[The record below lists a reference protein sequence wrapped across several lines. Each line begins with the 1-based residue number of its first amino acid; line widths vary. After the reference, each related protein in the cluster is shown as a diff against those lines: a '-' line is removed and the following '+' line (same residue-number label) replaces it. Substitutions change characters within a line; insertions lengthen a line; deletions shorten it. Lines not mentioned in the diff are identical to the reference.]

1 LEAYTSQMKVHI
13 DVAKISE
20 RIKALAEKYGIV
32 YAILFGS
39 IVEGKFIPG
48 ESDVDLAIKVDKL
61 DKSQLFNFL
70 KNFLRDLE
78 VENLD
83 VVLINFSPFSL
94 SYDILMKGKVIFCK
108 NEEELFEDRLNIM
121 KLHDDWSYLSK
132 EFEKREIE
140 KVMK

>member
-1 LEAYTSQMKVHI
+1 MKGHI

-20 RIKALAEKYGIV
+20 RIRALAEKYGIV
-32 YAILFGS
+32 YAVLFGS
-39 IVEGKFIPG
+39 IIEGRFIPG

-61 DKSQLFNFL
+61 DRGQLFNFL
-70 KNFLRDLE
+70 KNLLRDLE

-94 SYDILMKGKVIFCK
+94 SYEALMRGKVIFCR
-108 NEEELFEDRLNIM
+108 NEEELFEDRLKVM
-121 KLHDDWSYLSK
+121 RLHDDWAHLSK
-132 EFEKREIE
+132 EFEKREVE

>member
-1 LEAYTSQMKVHI
+1 MKGHI
-13 DVAKISE
+13 DVAKVSE

-32 YAILFGS
+32 YAVLFGS
-39 IVEGKFIPG
+39 IVEGRFIPS

-61 DKSQLFNFL
+61 DRGQLFNFL
-70 KNFLRDLE
+70 KNLLKDLE

-94 SYDILMKGKVIFCK
+94 SYEALMRGKVIFCR
-108 NEEELFEDRLNIM
+108 NEEELFEDRLKVM
-121 KLHDDWSYLSK
+121 RLHDDWAHLSK
-132 EFEKREIE
+132 EFKKREVE

>member
-1 LEAYTSQMKVHI
+1 MKGHI

-20 RIKALAEKYGIV
+20 RIRALAEKYGIV
-32 YAILFGS
+32 YAVLFGS
-39 IVEGKFIPG
+39 IVEGRFIPG

-61 DKSQLFNFL
+61 DRGQLFNFL
-70 KNFLRDLE
+70 KNLLRDLE

-94 SYDILMKGKVIFCK
+94 SYEALMRGKVIFCR
-108 NEEELFEDRLNIM
+108 NEEELFEDRLKVM
-121 KLHDDWSYLSK
+121 RLHDDWVHLSK
-132 EFEKREIE
+132 EFEKREVE